1 MAKPPPKLT
10 GGAGGLQNVTGGA
23 GTIKPPFKEIPISKT
38 TLPTKPVK
46 PPGKTTGVGTG
57 VSKDDPYGG
66 LVGADRDAAV
76 AITNLFKSY
85 GLDSLAPQI
94 VKMIQNG
101 YSADTISILLQDTPE
116 YKQRFAANAARLKAG
131 LPVLSPA
138 EYISTEQSY
147 RQIMSAAGLPVGF
160 YDNVSDF
167 QSFLEKDISPTEV
180 QSRVNTAAEA
190 INKAPPETIGFF
202 KQWYSSG
209 DMIAYALDPTVAQ
222 PLIEQRIKAAESA
235 AVAAKS
241 GLSLTQA
248 NAEDIGRTG
257 SSLGD
262 IQSGLSFVAQ
272 ESKTTDKL
280 SQLYGGAVTQDD
292 LVQEVFDSNAEAAM
306 KRRKLASR
314 ERGAFSGSTA
324 QSKTSLSE
332 SDGGAF

>member
-1 MAKPPPKLT
+1 
-10 GGAGGLQNVTGGA
+10 
-23 GTIKPPFKEIPISKT
+23 
-38 TLPTKPVK
+38 
-46 PPGKTTGVGTG
+46 
-57 VSKDDPYGG
+57 
-66 LVGADRDAAV
+66 
-76 AITNLFKSY
+76 
-85 GLDSLAPQI
+85 
-94 VKMIQNG
+94 
-101 YSADTISILLQDTPE
+101 
-116 YKQRFAANAARLKAG
+116 
-131 LPVLSPA
+131 
-138 EYISTEQSY
+138 
-147 RQIMSAAGLPVGF
+147 
-160 YDNVSDF
+160 
-167 QSFLEKDISPTEV
+167 
-180 QSRVNTAAEA
+180 VNTAAEA